1 MNPMQLLWINLVT
14 DIFPGLALSMEPAEP
29 DIMERAPRDPDEAI
43 IEGRDLRRMTFE
55 SGVIGLGT
63 LGAYLYGLR
72 RYGPGAAASTL
83 AFNTLTMNELAHAF
97 SSRSPYRH
105 VFSGGGSLRPNPYL
119 KRAIL
124 GMTGLQAAVNLVPGL
139 RRMLGTAPLGPG
151 DLLVIAAG
159 TLLPLV
165 VNEATKPPAPAPS
178 APDAE
183 AEATG
188 EAGVQEYEEQEERA

>member
-1 MNPMQLLWINLVT
+1 
-14 DIFPGLALSMEPAEP
+14 
-29 DIMERAPRDPDEAI
+29 
-43 IEGRDLRRMTFE
+43 
-55 SGVIGLGT
+55 
-63 LGAYLYGLR
+63 
-72 RYGPGAAASTL
+72 
-83 AFNTLTMNELAHAF
+83 
-97 SSRSPYRH
+97 
-105 VFSGGGSLRPNPYL
+105 
-119 KRAIL
+119 
-124 GMTGLQAAVNLVPGL
+124 MTGLQAAVNLVPGL